1 MPEALVKC
9 GVCGTLVAPNLVVQL
24 GGKTVCANCKST
36 VAREMTGA
44 RPVGAMRYAGF
55 WIRFA
60 AVFLDGLILMV
71 PMMVILFLFA
81 GGFLMAARR
90 GDQSYTGGI
99 QGLFYLVFY
108 GAQLLYLTFFH
119 GKFGATP
126 GKMAVKI
133 KVVRPDGTPIGY
145 GRAFARYFAFLLSGA
160 ICHIGNIMAAF
171 DKEKRALHDM
181 ICDTRVIYK

>member
-1 MPEALVKC
+1 MADAALVKC

-44 RPVGAMRYAGF
+44 RPMGMMRYAGF

-60 AVFLDGLILMV
+60 AIFLDGLILTV
-71 PMMVILFLFA
+71 PMMAIFA
-81 GGFLMAARR
+81 LLGFFSMSHDERAAGPQLMINL
-90 GDQSYTGGI
+90 G
-99 QGLFYLVFY
+99 FY
-108 GAQLLYLTFFH
+108 GTYLLYSVFFL

-133 KVVRPDGTPIGY
+133 KVVRSDGTPIGY
-145 GRAFARYFAFLLSGA
+145 GRAIGRYFANILSGLF
-160 ICHIGNIMAAF
+160 CYIGYIMAGF
-171 DKEKRALHDM
+171 DNEKRALHDR
-181 ICDTRVIYK
+181 ICDTRVIFK

>member
-1 MPEALVKC
+1 MADEALVKC

-24 GGKTVCANCKST
+24 GGKTVCANCKSS

-44 RPVGAMRYAGF
+44 RPVGMMRYAGF

-60 AVFLDGLILMV
+60 ALFLDALILMV
-71 PMMVILFLFA
+71 PTMVVFVLLGFFSMTNEERGERGAGPQMMMNL
-81 GGFLMAARR
+81 G
-90 GDQSYTGGI
+90 
-99 QGLFYLVFY
+99 FY
-108 GAQLLYLTFFH
+108 GAYLLYSVFFL

-133 KVVRPDGTPIGY
+133 KVVRSDGMPIGY
-145 GRAFARYFAFLLSGA
+145 GRALGRWFANILSGLF
-160 ICHIGNIMAAF
+160 CYLGYIMAAF
-171 DKEKRALHDM
+171 DKEKRALHDR